1 MKQGR
6 ASGLSSLLLALV
18 IIMGLS
24 FVTEGAIP
32 YAASDPGRVLPSVM
46 VGSGV
51 AGALSMLFHCTLR
64 APHGGIFVIA
74 TVGGWYWYLLA
85 LVVGSIVGMFMLLLM
100 KKNVTTPSEAKEA
113 KRQAKEQKKAEKA
126 AKAA

>member
-1 MKQGR
+1 
-6 ASGLSSLLLALV
+6 
-18 IIMGLS
+18 
-24 FVTEGAIP
+24 
-32 YAASDPGRVLPSVM
+32 M

-100 KKNVTTPSEAKEA
+100 KKNVTTPAEAKEA

-126 AKAA
+126 ARAA